1 MVSGSDVPKYKNKK
15 TGYFQPQNNGNFKRY
30 STGNEPMRPWPPM
43 YHDRDP
49 RMVDSKMYLVDH
61 KNMKN
66 NYKNSMY
73 DSSEYNYYQNNRKLI
88 NGTSHIPDMM
98 NGIINGKSTKNG
110 HTQQHNFGQKSSVS
124 PIFNGGR
131 DDNLL
136 MIANR
141 DKYQLRKLRFDH
153 LKIGFLIIFF
163 SADI

>member
-15 TGYFQPQNNGNFKRY
+15 TGYFQPTNNGNFKRF

-49 RMVDSKMYLVDH
+49 RMADSKMFMVEH

-88 NGTSHIPDMM
+88 NGTAHVPDMM
-98 NGIINGKSTKNG
+98 MNGSSGKSTKNG
-110 HTQQHNFGQKSSVS
+110 HTQHNFGIKSSVS
-124 PIFNGGR
+124 PIFNGR

-153 LKIGFLIIFF
+153 LKNFLCLFG
-163 SADI
+163 